1 MNMYILFIFLF
12 KALKFGRIKGMPDE
26 TEFVIY
32 GAATLRTGVAA
43 PGGGPNDKVS
53 IGCLIKIEMNVQA
66 NALRVTS
73 RTIHPSATGAM
84 MQTAK
89 SLLS

>member
-1 MNMYILFIFLF
+1 M
-12 KALKFGRIKGMPDE
+12 KFGRATGMPDE
-26 TEFVIY
+26 SEFVVY
-32 GAATLRTGVAA
+32 GGATLRTGAAA

-53 IGCLIKIEMNVQA
+53 VGCLIKIEMNVQA
-66 NALRVTS
+66 NALRVTT
-73 RTIHPSATGAM
+73 RTIHPSSTTAI